1 MDVMINPSLDAPFNL
16 ALEEL
21 LAKEYDRE
29 VVMLWRNAPA
39 IIIGRNQNTEAE
51 INADFVAEHKIQV
64 VRRITGGGAVY
75 HDTGNVNYTIA
86 ANDRQLDP
94 EAFARNAE
102 IIIAALRRM
111 GVAAEFSGRN
121 DSLVAGR
128 KVSGS
133 AKSVFEQRTL
143 FHGTLL
149 FAADLEVLSE
159 ALKVDEAKI
168 QSKGIRSVRSRVAN
182 LQEYLPRYTDTG
194 KFMEALTAEL
204 LTLSG
209 AAKVKPLP
217 ERLIAAAKVLADTK
231 YRSWEWNYGSNT
243 DYSYTKRGRFPAGTV
258 EIAFNISGNRIA
270 GMRIFGDFFG
280 LRPAAELAL
289 FFNGCPPRK
298 EDIATLLEAI
308 NINDFIQNITPQE
321 FLTLFSL

>member
-21 LAKEYDRE
+21 LAREYDRE
-29 VVMLWRNAPA
+29 VLMLWRNAPA

-51 INADFVAEHKIQV
+51 INADFVSAHQIRV

-94 EAFARNAE
+94 AAFARNAE
-102 IIIAALRRM
+102 VIITALRQL
-111 GVAAEFSGRN
+111 GAAAEFSGRN
-121 DSLVAGR
+121 DILVEGR

-133 AKSVFEQRTL
+133 AKSVFDNRTL

-159 ALKVDEAKI
+159 ALKVDEEKI
-168 QSKGIRSVRSRVAN
+168 RSKGIRSVRSRVAN
-182 LQEYLPRYTDTG
+182 LQEFLPHFATTDE
-194 KFMEALTAEL
+194 FIAALSRQL
-204 LTLSG
+204 LAASG
-209 AAKVKPLP
+209 AEKVTPIP
-217 ERLIAAAKVLADTK
+217 EKLIAAAEKLADEK
-231 YRSWEWNYGSNT
+231 YRTWEWNYGST
-243 DYSYTKRGRFPAGTV
+243 LDFSYRKRGRFPAGTV
-258 EIAFNISGNRIA
+258 EVSFNISGNRMVDMQIS
-270 GMRIFGDFFG
+270 GDFFG
-280 LRPAAELAL
+280 LRPAAELAH
-289 FFNGCPPRK
+289 FFHGCPPRK

-308 NINDFIQNITPQE
+308 DINEFIQNMSSGE

>member
-1 MDVMINPSLDAPFNL
+1 
-16 ALEEL
+16 
-21 LAKEYDRE
+21 
-29 VVMLWRNAPA
+29 
-39 IIIGRNQNTEAE
+39 
-51 INADFVAEHKIQV
+51 
-64 VRRITGGGAVY
+64 
-75 HDTGNVNYTIA
+75 
-86 ANDRQLDP
+86 
-94 EAFARNAE
+94 
-102 IIIAALRRM
+102 M

-121 DSLVAGR
+121 DILVAGR

-217 ERLIAAAKVLADTK
+217 ERLIASAKVLADTK

-308 NINDFIQNITPQE
+308 NISDFIQNITPQE